1 MHKSDKQEHGIM
13 QGHIGQRN
21 KSKQKFMDGHIG
33 KITCREVRE
42 VRYVIDEEKTTHI
55 FSLKLDIFSRQ
66 V

>member
-21 KSKQKFMDGHIG
+21 KSKQKFMNGHIG
-33 KITCREVRE
+33 KISCREVRE

-55 FSLKLDIFSRQ
+55 FSL
-66 V
+66 